1 MKKRVFFQL
10 WALLA
15 FMPLF
20 TACSDDNDLPLSSPV
35 EMYNVLMFVTNDAD
49 EDLISSSDM
58 YWHYNNTFR
67 FDTWE
72 IFLDGKLI
80 QTGDQENRYFEKG
93 VNYLQQTDVDH
104 MYICLHSNMYIQER
118 IKDYTETHVAEYVV
132 SSASL
137 FGDTEKHNIRMEF
150 RGVLNEH
157 GFPTT
162 TEYSIS
168 VDGTTQEVLYP
179 QHWRNLSPNS
189 PYGSVIFPS
198 FVLNVDKIKK

>member
-20 TACSDDNDLPLSSPV
+20 TSCSDDDEPTGAPL

-49 EDLISSSDM
+49 EDLISTSDK
-58 YWHYNNTFR
+58 YWHYDKTFR
-67 FDTWE
+67 FDSWE
-72 IFLDGKLI
+72 IYLNGKLI
-80 QTGDQENRYFEKG
+80 QTGDQENRFYVKYT
-93 VNYLQQTDVDH
+93 NTVDNR
-104 MYICLHSNMYIQER
+104 MNIYLHSDMYIQER
-118 IKDYTETHVAEYVV
+118 IKDHTETHVAEYVV

-150 RGVLNEH
+150 RGILNEY

-168 VDGTTQEVLYP
+168 VDGITQEVLYP
-179 QHWRNLSPNS
+179 QHWKNLSPNS